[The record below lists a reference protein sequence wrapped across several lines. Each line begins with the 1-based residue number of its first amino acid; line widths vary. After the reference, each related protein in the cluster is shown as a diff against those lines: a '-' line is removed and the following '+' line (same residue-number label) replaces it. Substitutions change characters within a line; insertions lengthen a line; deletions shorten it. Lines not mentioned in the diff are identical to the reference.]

1 MPILG
6 LCRAGSRLYTF
17 GVVPPC
23 SAGPIATVAPAHRG
37 WFVAN
42 PDITPVLGA
51 LSAPMKMGPARTPIH
66 CDVGT
71 SLPSA
76 LVLSRRIVITL
87 RTLPLRSPPLISV
100 QLLNSAG
107 QSINWP

>member
-42 PDITPVLGA
+42 PDTRFGV
-51 LSAPMKMGPARTPIH
+51 
-66 CDVGT
+66 T
-71 SLPSA
+71 S
-76 LVLSRRIVITL
+76 
-87 RTLPLRSPPLISV
+87 
-100 QLLNSAG
+100 G
-107 QSINWP
+107 

>member
-37 WFVAN
+37 WFVAY
-42 PDITPVLGA
+42 PD
-51 LSAPMKMGPARTPIH
+51 RTAFFGEYFRIGDDSPRT
-66 CDVGT
+66 G
-71 SLPSA
+71 
-76 LVLSRRIVITL
+76 VLSMPPVVRI
-87 RTLPLRSPPLISV
+87 PPSGV
-100 QLLNSAG
+100 FY
-107 QSINWP
+107 

>member
-37 WFVAN
+37 WFVAY
-42 PDITPVLGA
+42 PDRTAFLGDYFRIGGCPA
-51 LSAPMKMGPARTPIH
+51 EVGLSATDA
-66 CDVGT
+66 
-71 SLPSA
+71 S
-76 LVLSRRIVITL
+76 
-87 RTLPLRSPPLISV
+87 
-100 QLLNSAG
+100 
-107 QSINWP
+107 

>member
-23 SAGPIATVAPAHRG
+23 SAGSIATVAPAHRG

-42 PDITPVLGA
+42 PDRTSFSGNFRLGGDKGA
-51 LSAPMKMGPARTPIH
+51 ISVR
-66 CDVGT
+66 
-71 SLPSA
+71 
-76 LVLSRRIVITL
+76 
-87 RTLPLRSPPLISV
+87 LPLGV
-100 QLLNSAG
+100 Y
-107 QSINWP
+107 

>member
-37 WFVAN
+37 WFVAYASVAH
-42 PDITPVLGA
+42 PEIT
-51 LSAPMKMGPARTPIH
+51 
-66 CDVGT
+66 
-71 SLPSA
+71 
-76 LVLSRRIVITL
+76 
-87 RTLPLRSPPLISV
+87 
-100 QLLNSAG
+100 QE
-107 QSINWP
+107 

>member
-42 PDITPVLGA
+42 PDTRFGVTSGWPVTRSEPFPQAISERAAGRDCGQHLSKTPPRACIVL
-51 LSAPMKMGPARTPIH
+51 
-66 CDVGT
+66 
-71 SLPSA
+71 
-76 LVLSRRIVITL
+76 
-87 RTLPLRSPPLISV
+87 PP
-100 QLLNSAG
+100 G
-107 QSINWP
+107 

>member
-6 LCRAGSRLYTF
+6 LCRTGSRLYTF

-42 PDITPVLGA
+42 PDTRFGVTSGWPVIHQESGFERNVM
-51 LSAPMKMGPARTPIH
+51 SAWRFSPTMRK
-66 CDVGT
+66 
-71 SLPSA
+71 
-76 LVLSRRIVITL
+76 RRCN
-87 RTLPLRSPPLISV
+87 P
-100 QLLNSAG
+100 
-107 QSINWP
+107 

>member
-1 MPILG
+1 MYRHRIHNAFLG

-42 PDITPVLGA
+42 SEVILFWRRGVWTNFPENGFEQLNPLGWRA
-51 LSAPMKMGPARTPIH
+51 K
-66 CDVGT
+66 GT
-71 SLPSA
+71 YRA
-76 LVLSRRIVITL
+76 D
-87 RTLPLRSPPLISV
+87 
-100 QLLNSAG
+100 A
-107 QSINWP
+107 

>member
-37 WFVAN
+37 WFVAY
-42 PDITPVLGA
+42 PD
-51 LSAPMKMGPARTPIH
+51 RTAFLRN
-66 CDVGT
+66 T
-71 SLPSA
+71 S
-76 LVLSRRIVITL
+76 
-87 RTLPLRSPPLISV
+87 
-100 QLLNSAG
+100 G
-107 QSINWP
+107 